1 MKLLSAND
9 EFVLNTLNEVPGCL
23 GKLEYLNGLRD
34 EHDQFRHWGLEKIY
48 GIRKASAALDNAYLL
63 LLRKMLETPMR
74 ELWNEIQQG
83 CEVSGEKTGA
93 KVQAIQSQITDH
105 IPIVMGISQRSHI
118 KLVLDVLCLLA
129 EKEHS

>member
-1 MKLLSAND
+1 MKLLSPND

-34 EHDQFRHWGLEKIY
+34 EQSQIRHWGLEKIH
-48 GIRKASAALDNAYLL
+48 GAEKAKMALENAYLI
-63 LLRKMLETPMR
+63 LLRKMLETPLR

-83 CEVSGEKTGA
+83 CEKSGEKTGT
-93 KVQAIQSQITDH
+93 KLQTIQLHITEH
-105 IPIVMGISQRSHI
+105 IPSAMGPAQRAHI

-129 EKEHS
+129 DKE